1 MNGYG
6 KPLPPVPPS
15 AGQPRPLNPWGRS
28 TLMCDSTK
36 ASQVQRRST
45 DIEPE
50 ISALRKENKQLRGLV
65 ADLTDDKRDLEK
77 DLAESKRLRA
87 IADEYRKTLSN
98 LMSYTVLAVTE
109 CKEKSKA
116 AVSDEPDEEGVA

>member
-1 MNGYG
+1 
-6 KPLPPVPPS
+6 
-15 AGQPRPLNPWGRS
+15 
-28 TLMCDSTK
+28 MCDSTK
-36 ASQVQRRST
+36 ASQVQGRSN

-50 ISALRKENKQLRGLV
+50 ISALRKENEQLRGLV

-116 AVSDEPDEEGVA
+116 AVSDEPAEEGVA

>member
-1 MNGYG
+1 
-6 KPLPPVPPS
+6 
-15 AGQPRPLNPWGRS
+15 
-28 TLMCDSTK
+28 MCDSTK
-36 ASQVQRRST
+36 ANQVQGRST

-50 ISALRKENKQLRGLV
+50 ISALRNENEQLRGLV

-109 CKEKSKA
+109 CKEKSQA
-116 AVSDEPDEEGVA
+116 AMSDEPDEEGVA